1 MEIKRCTKCGAFI
14 MSDGNDI
21 CESCAKETAYQ
32 NTVLKSYFDE
42 NTSFDSISA
51 ISAVTGIA
59 PNVIQ
64 NYMKVNNFIDYDMDV
79 NSSFNN
85 IQY

>member
-1 MEIKRCTKCGAFI
+1 MEIKKCTKCGAFI
-14 MSDGNDI
+14 QSDSDI
-21 CESCAKETAYQ
+21 CSSCAKKIAYE
-32 NTVLKSYFDE
+32 NTVLKNYFDE
-42 NTSFDSISA
+42 NASFDSIPS

-64 NYMKVNNFIDYDMDV
+64 SYMKANNYIDYDIDM
-79 NSSFNN
+79 NTAFNN

>member
-1 MEIKRCTKCGAFI
+1 MEIKKCIKCGAFI
-14 MSDGNDI
+14 ESDSDI
-21 CESCAKETAYQ
+21 CASCAREIAYQ
-32 NTVLKSYFDE
+32 NTVLKNYFDE
-42 NTSFDSISA
+42 NISFESIPS

-64 NYMKVNNFIDYDMDV
+64 NYMKENNYIDHDIDFNV
-79 NSSFNN
+79 DFNN

>member
-1 MEIKRCTKCGAFI
+1 MEIKKCTKCGAFI
-14 MSDGNDI
+14 MSENDI
-21 CESCAKETAYQ
+21 CTSCSKEIAYE
-32 NTVLKSYFDE
+32 NTVLKNYFDE
-42 NTSFDSISA
+42 NVSFDSIPS

-64 NYMKVNNFIDYDMDV
+64 NYMKKNNYIDYDIEM
-79 NSSFNN
+79 NNSFNN